1 MCGRFSFDIDY
12 EEVKIRY
19 PNHNITQMKSIFN
32 FAPSM
37 KLPVLTSN
45 NIVDINW
52 GLIPQWAKDKSFRPL
67 INARSETLLE
77 KPSFKNL
84 VDTRR
89 CIILSNGFYEWD
101 SKSKSPYFIQPTESN
116 IIAFGGLFDVNN
128 EGKYSFT
135 IITTKANEK
144 LSKIHHRMPLII
156 KAGDDQN
163 WLSESKYR
171 DVEHLAK
178 PLANHQVKM
187 KEISNLVN
195 SSKNN
200 NSEIQNKVNRLF

>member
-101 SKSKSPYFIQPTESN
+101 SKSKSPYFIQPTESH
-116 IIAFGGLFDVNN
+116 IMAFGGLFDVNN